1 MMGNSDSFGEKV
13 VKISSLD
20 QFPKG
25 HQKLLSREGEERE
38 REGKRDASSWGKKG
52 AFYRSPLFIV
62 IGNMGG
68 GARIPK
74 VSESQKF

>member
-38 REGKRDASSWGKKG
+38 RGEKRCILLGEEGS
-52 AFYRSPLFIV
+52 LL
-62 IGNMGG
+62 
-68 GARIPK
+68 
-74 VSESQKF
+74 

>member
-38 REGKRDASSWGKKG
+38 RERGKEMH
-52 AFYRSPLFIV
+52 PLGGRREPFI
-62 IGNMGG
+62 G
-68 GARIPK
+68 PHYL
-74 VSESQKF
+74 